1 MRKTIVLAAV
11 LLAGCRADA
20 RPGPLLSV
28 EREAVPGGTRLL
40 LVPAPGARIGR
51 SLQPTLTLD
60 DGTVVRFDTSAVT
73 PDSAYFAAPPAAHLD
88 RPPAATHGLLEAS
101 ACRADE
107 AVCRLVKL
115 DI

>member
-1 MRKTIVLAAV
+1 MRKTIVLTAI

-20 RPGPLLSV
+20 RTTPLLSV

-40 LVPAPGARIGR
+40 LIPAPGARIGR
-51 SLQPTLTLD
+51 NLQPTLTLD
-60 DGTVVRFDTSAVT
+60 DGAVVRFDTSAVT
-73 PDSAYFAAPPAAHLD
+73 PDSIYFAAPPAAYLD
-88 RPPAATHGLLEAS
+88 RPLAAVHGVLRAS